1 MLFNEQD
8 ALIQQSVNGTV
19 AGWTEGSLD
28 VTLVM
33 DSSGTCPLDSAED
46 LEDGG

>member
-8 ALIQQSVNGTV
+8 ALIQQSVSSTV

-28 VTLVM
+28 RDLG
-33 DSSGTCPLDSAED
+33 DGQFRHLPSGLC
-46 LEDGG
+46 